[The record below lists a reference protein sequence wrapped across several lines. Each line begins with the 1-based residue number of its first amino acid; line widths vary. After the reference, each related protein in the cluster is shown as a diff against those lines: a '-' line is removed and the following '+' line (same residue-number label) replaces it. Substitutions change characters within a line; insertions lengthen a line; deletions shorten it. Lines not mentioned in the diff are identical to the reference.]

1 MNIKVL
7 LIIILLSIYVNRSN
21 IEKFNELL
29 VSSKEIES
37 LNIDIPISTINELYS
52 LLEFIKLGTNKPKII
67 NDLPKELQNENV
79 YNNILYEMY
88 IDNFLDNYLVNR
100 FNVNKY
106 LKMNYNYT
114 KNYDKLYSTIETLK
128 TNRNNL
134 NKFIFLQNS
143 NNEII
148 NLNNKIKKI
157 EINEFKN
164 FFKNDIKNYLD
175 KVFLNLGLNEYF
187 KYSLQE
193 LNNDNIVDIMDTLN
207 LVIENEF
214 NLFNNYIK
222 K

>member
-1 MNIKVL
+1 MNTKVL
-7 LIIILLSIYVNRSN
+7 FVIILLAICINKNN

-29 VSSKEIES
+29 VSSKETES
-37 LNIDIPISTINELYS
+37 LSIDISVSTINELYN

-67 NDLPKELQNENV
+67 NNLPEELQNINV
-79 YNNILYEMY
+79 YNNILYEMF
-88 IDNFLDNYLVNR
+88 IDDFLDNYLVNR

-114 KNYDKLYSTIETLK
+114 NNYDKLYNTIKTLK
-128 TNRNNL
+128 TNINDI
-134 NKFIFLQNS
+134 NKFVFLQNS

-148 NLNNKIKKI
+148 KLNDKMIKI
-157 EINEFKN
+157 EINEFKT

-187 KYSLQE
+187 TYSLQE
-193 LNNDNIVDIMDTLN
+193 LNNDNIVNIMDILS